1 MIDHIQVSCG
11 MGAIG
16 SPTITYKDNAT
27 HVAQMQTRYIKTN
40 YTKHISLNFFTH
52 INYKKVEILLSCK
65 LNCVMISLI
74 YLQSLYLYPL
84 LKNVL
89 KALVCANLDICKV
102 YGGESL

>member
-16 SPTITYKDNAT
+16 SPTIIYEDNAT

-52 INYKKVEILLSCK
+52 IN
-65 LNCVMISLI
+65 
-74 YLQSLYLYPL
+74 
-84 LKNVL
+84 
-89 KALVCANLDICKV
+89 
-102 YGGESL
+102 